1 MNKNAI
7 EIAQVGY
14 EAAVSVIVS
23 CLRGKVPHLKKIYL
37 VIYLAVPGL
46 ICSMWVLFSCSIQ
59 DL

>member
-7 EIAQVGY
+7 EIGQDGY
-14 EAAVSVIVS
+14 EPAVPVTVS
-23 CLRGKVPHLKKIYL
+23 YVRCKVSHLKKI

-46 ICSMWVLFSCSIQ
+46 SCSMWVLFSCSMK